1 MRKSPTYSVFGKD
14 VVYDCPNHLLMEQK
28 KFMKVGLSTDAFK
41 SYIPLIRNEVLQHLE
56 EHVFGT
62 KMDSHTA
69 TSSTSPPKDA
79 VKTGSEITICTA
91 AVTLQGKEVREGLD
105 ASFADYYHDLE

>member
-1 MRKSPTYSVFGKD
+1 MFLASSNSVFGSD

-41 SYIPLIRNEVLQHLE
+41 SYIPLIRNEVLAHIE
-56 EHVFGT
+56 EHIFGT
-62 KMDSHTA
+62 KKDSHA
-69 TSSTSPPKDA
+69 ASVISPPKDA
-79 VKTGSEITICTA
+79 VTTGSQITICTA

>member
-1 MRKSPTYSVFGKD
+1 
-14 VVYDCPNHLLMEQK
+14 MEQK

-41 SYIPLIRNEVLQHLE
+41 SYIPLIRSEVIQHLE

-62 KMDSHTA
+62 KKDSHSA
-69 TSSTSPPKDA
+69 SSVSPPKDS
-79 VKTGSEITICTA
+79 VQTGSQITICTA
-91 AVTLQGKEVREGLD
+91 AVTLQGKEVRQGLD

>member
-1 MRKSPTYSVFGKD
+1 
-14 VVYDCPNHLLMEQK
+14 MEQK

-41 SYIPLIRNEVLQHLE
+41 SYIPLIRAEVLQHLE
-56 EHVFGT
+56 EQVFGT
-62 KMDSHTA
+62 KKDSHSVST
-69 TSSTSPPKDA
+69 TSQPKDA
-79 VKTGSEITICTA
+79 VTTGSQITICTA